1 MKMLNLLREWL
12 DTLPDARTFNLK
24 MGDWWDFEQSV
35 TVQYMAMQ
43 VVGGQP
49 PREVNTRT
57 AQVAV
62 TLVGAR
68 DDSPD
73 TIAAFADSIVEH
85 TRLIPLTCGLTSV
98 IMIGE
103 VIGPIR
109 SEGGRPVLTLTLT
122 LIT

>member
-1 MKMLNLLREWL
+1 MKMLDLLREWL
-12 DTLPDARTFNLK
+12 DTMVGARTFNLK

-35 TVQYMAMQ
+35 AVQYIAIQ
-43 VVGGQP
+43 VVGGQA
-49 PREVNTRT
+49 PREVDTRT
-57 AQVAV
+57 AQVSV

-85 TRLIPLTCGLTSV
+85 TRLMPVTCGLATV
-98 IMIGE
+98 NMVGE

>member
-12 DTLPDARTFNLK
+12 DTIAGARTFNLK
-24 MGDWWDFEQSV
+24 IGEWWDFEQSAM
-35 TVQYMAMQ
+35 VQYMAVQ

-49 PREVNTRT
+49 PREVDTRT

-62 TLVGAR
+62 TLVGVR
-68 DDSPD
+68 DADPT
-73 TIAAFADSIVEH
+73 TIAAFADAIVGH
-85 TRLIPLTCGLTSV
+85 TRLTPVTCGLTTV
-98 IMIGE
+98 NMVGE

>member
-12 DTLPDARTFNLK
+12 DTISGARTFNLK
-24 MGDWWDFEQSV
+24 MGDWWDFEQPV
-35 TVQYMAMQ
+35 AVQYVAIQ

-49 PREVNTRT
+49 PREVDTRT
-57 AQVAV
+57 AQVSV

-85 TRLIPLTCGLTSV
+85 TRLMPVTCGLATV
-98 IMIGE
+98 NMVGE

>member
-12 DTLPDARTFNLK
+12 DTLPNARTFNL
-24 MGDWWDFEQSV
+24 MTGDWWDYDA
-35 TVQYMAMQ
+35 TTAAQYMAMQ

-49 PREVNTRT
+49 PREVDTRT
-57 AQVAV
+57 AQVSV
-62 TLVGAR
+62 TIAGAR

-85 TRLIPLTCGLTSV
+85 TRLMPLTCGLTSV
-98 IMIGE
+98 IMVGE

>member
-12 DTLPDARTFNLK
+12 DTIAGARTFNLK

-35 TVQYMAMQ
+35 AVQYMAIQ
-43 VVGGQP
+43 VVGGQA
-49 PREVNTRT
+49 PREVDTRT
-57 AQVAV
+57 AQVSV

-85 TRLIPLTCGLTSV
+85 TRLMPVTCGLATV
-98 IMIGE
+98 NMVGE